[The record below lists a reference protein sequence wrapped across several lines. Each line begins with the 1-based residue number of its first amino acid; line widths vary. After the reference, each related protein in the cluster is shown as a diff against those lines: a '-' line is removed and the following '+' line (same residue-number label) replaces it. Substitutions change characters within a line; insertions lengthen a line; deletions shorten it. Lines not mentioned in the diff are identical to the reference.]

1 MALDERRLRRLAA
14 TVTAVALTLAAA
26 SVVILGYDVARGW
39 IALDMAQ
46 TLTAVVI
53 FALTFPLVGWVVL
66 RRVPTNLAGWVY
78 LAVGFWQALNLFSDR
93 YSTLAYQVASGN
105 LPLAPELS
113 WIALWAWVPGFT
125 LFATLGILLFPD
137 GRLPSR
143 RWWPVAALA
152 LLSLALSAV
161 PTAIASW
168 PYRGT
173 VLEAASVSGQA
184 NLPTDPA
191 LEVAFALGFVGQIIL
206 LLAMLG
212 AVAGLITRFRRS
224 VGVERQQLKWFTYAA
239 AVDLLVLVVW
249 TTGVLDPLTGALSS
263 LLFAPVL
270 PVAIAI
276 AILRHGLYD
285 IDRIISRTAVYVP
298 LTAALAGVYAASIAF
313 FQRLFIAATGSPSD
327 GAVILSTLVLA
338 TTFTPIK
345 NTLQGFVDR
354 RFREAQDAERRLGL
368 FVDAVAGGLA
378 KPDPTRIV
386 RGFLA
391 VAVQV
396 SGAAGGRA
404 YVSDGSGERQVGE
417 TGSAFALPAIEIPVA
432 VAGRRVGRIDL
443 AAPVPGDPLAT
454 ATSGCCSP
462 PEKAWLRRPW
472 TSTTAPSRPTVRPAR
487 RALWPPTHRTD
498 PPANHK
504 LLCVKRPVAPE
515 LSPR

>member
-14 TVTAVALTLAAA
+14 TVTGVALTLAAA
-26 SVVILGYDVARGW
+26 SVVILGIDAVRGW
-39 IALDMAQ
+39 IALDTAQ
-46 TLTAVVI
+46 TLIAVVI

-93 YSTLAYQVASGN
+93 YSTLAYQAASGN
-105 LPLAPELS
+105 LPFAPELS
-113 WIALWAWVPGFT
+113 WIAVWAWVPGFT

-152 LLSLALSAV
+152 ILSLALSAL
-161 PTAIASW
+161 PMAIASW
-168 PYRGT
+168 PYRGA
-173 VLEAASVSGQA
+173 VLEAASVSGQP

-191 LEVAFALGFVGQIIL
+191 LDVAFALGFVGQIVL
-206 LLAMLG
+206 LIAMVG

-249 TTGVLDPLTGALSS
+249 TTGVLDPITGALTS
-263 LLFAPVL
+263 LLFALVL
-270 PVAIAI
+270 PIAIVI

-285 IDRIISRTAVYVP
+285 IDKIISRTAVYVP
-298 LTAALAGVYAASIAF
+298 LTAALAGVYAASIAL
-313 FQRLFIAATGSPSD
+313 FQRLFIATTGSPSD

-345 NTLQGFVDR
+345 NALQGFVDR
-354 RFREAQDAERRLGL
+354 RFREAHDAERRLGL
-368 FVDAVAGGLA
+368 FVDAVADGLA
-378 KPDPTRIV
+378 RPDPTRTV
-386 RGFLA
+386 RAFLT

-404 YVSDGSGERQVGE
+404 YVWDESGERQAGE
-417 TGSAFALPAIEIPVA
+417 TGSAFGATAIEIPLE
-432 VAGRRVGRIDL
+432 VAGRRIGRIDL
-443 AAPVPGDPLAT
+443 AAPGSARPYSDRDTRLLLAAGERVAAAALGLNDTPTKADGGARAASSLAT
-454 ATSGCCSP
+454 DTS
-462 PEKAWLRRPW
+462 
-472 TSTTAPSRPTVRPAR
+472 
-487 RALWPPTHRTD
+487 D
-498 PPANHK
+498 
-504 LLCVKRPVAPE
+504 
-515 LSPR
+515 